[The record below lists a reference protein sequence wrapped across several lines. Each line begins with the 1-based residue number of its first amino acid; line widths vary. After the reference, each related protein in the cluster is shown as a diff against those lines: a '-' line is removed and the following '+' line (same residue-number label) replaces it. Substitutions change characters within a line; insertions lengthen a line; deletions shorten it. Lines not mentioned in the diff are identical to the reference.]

1 MTAFVRCASAR
12 RAVAAPAEKWHG
24 HPNLR
29 RRPHAPN
36 KGRGR
41 LQVQIQRAFMAGGP
55 VLSASV
61 IFDWAYARGRGR
73 LQSNR
78 RWSVHR
84 ILRERCEPVGRARSR
99 GRPILWRLRDTAK

>member
-1 MTAFVRCASAR
+1 VITEMSMFPAGRFSDLKTQTR
-12 RAVAAPAEKWHG
+12 RLKWQH

-29 RRPHAPN
+29 TRPHAPN

-55 VLSASV
+55 VLSTSA
-61 IFDWAYARGRGR
+61 IFDWAYARGSR
-73 LQSNR
+73 LQGNR

-84 ILRERCEPVGRARSR
+84 ILRECCEPVGRAPTI
-99 GRPILWRLRDTAK
+99 GRPILWRAR